1 MGAIFE
7 NVNEQ
12 KLLKKIRAYRGII
25 LVLITML
32 FGAVGYSYS
41 LRIDI
46 NALQE
51 KVDYHY
57 DLIINSYIRN
67 LQNLLNGELQ

>member
-7 NVNEQ
+7 NVNEE
-12 KLLKKIRAYRGII
+12 KLLKKIRAYKGII

-32 FGAVGYSYS
+32 FGAIGYSYS
-41 LRIDI
+41 LRLDI

-67 LQNLLNGELQ
+67 LQNLLNGEL